1 MGHRQR
7 TGGSKLNLTGNIV
20 AQPDLTICDREPIHL
35 LGAIQSFGFL
45 LAVSADWLVSRAS
58 ENLADH
64 IGTPWSEALGEPL
77 DKLLS
82 EQAVHDIR
90 NRIAYL
96 QGEDPVERL
105 LRIRLKPDL
114 PEYDVAIHFS
124 HSMIIIEGEPSGRA
138 GHEDIGITVR
148 SMLMRQSQSGS
159 MENFRLG
166 AVRQIRAITGFDRVM
181 LYRFDHD
188 GAGEVVAE
196 SVVSRRESFLGLR
209 YPASDIPKQARALY
223 VRNVLRVIANIEDR
237 GSRIMPE
244 FDPNGQPIDL
254 SMSVLRSVSPVH
266 IEYLSNMGVQASLSI
281 SVVCEGRLWG
291 LIACHHYSP
300 LRPTLEQRTAAE
312 LFGRMFSMMLESRE
326 REETAAYE
334 QRARAITDRL
344 MAVVA
349 QNAELLHDPEWIGD
363 TVGGAIPHDGVGVY
377 VDGRVSLSG
386 LTPDEAQFR
395 SLVSHLSTGAASQI
409 VTTDCLSRLHPPA
422 AAYAERAAG
431 LIAIPISRPPR
442 DYVVLF
448 RTEKV
453 RAVRWAGDPQK
464 AMEEDA
470 HGVRLSPRKSFDAWR
485 QLVQGVSQHFNS
497 AEQRVA
503 EAVRTALLE
512 VVLLLAEG
520 REGDQMRA
528 HERQDLLIAE
538 LNHRVR
544 NVLSL
549 VRSLISRTRE
559 NALSHEEFAETLEGR
574 VQALARAHDQLTM
587 KRWGPAEIEP
597 LVRAEANAYL
607 GDNGE
612 RIRLSGPNVLLD
624 PVAFNTLALVL
635 HELIT
640 NCAKYGAL
648 SDSGH
653 VDLRWGLDIDGSL
666 LITWRETG
674 GPPVQAPSRK
684 GFGTT
689 IIERSIPYDLG
700 GRARSTYR
708 LSGLEAEFTIP
719 GRFVAQGV
727 GTVSGLRQA
736 EPVMPEIE
744 GGFPQ
749 TVLLVED
756 SMLIALD
763 IEEVL
768 KSLGVTRVVTA
779 STVRLACQAID
790 EGGILFAILDINLG
804 SDSSLSVAEKL
815 RELAIPFVFASG
827 YGEQA
832 RLTDEFANDEVISKP
847 YGRAEIIAAFN
858 KVRAVQGDAGPSAGK
873 PGIATGAS

>member
-1 MGHRQR
+1 MRPEI
-7 TGGSKLNLTGNIV
+7 SE
-20 AQPDLTICDREPIHL
+20 QPDLTICDREPIHL

-58 ENLADH
+58 ENLEQH
-64 IGTPWSEALGEPL
+64 IGLSWEAALGEPL
-77 DKLLS
+77 DKVLS
-82 EQAVHDIR
+82 EDAVHDIR

-96 QGEDPVERL
+96 QGEDSVERL
-105 LRIRLKPDL
+105 LRIRLRPDL

-124 HSMIIIEGEPSGRA
+124 QSMIIIEGEPSGPA

-148 SMLMRQSQSGS
+148 SMLMRQSQAGS
-159 MENFRLG
+159 MQNFRLN

-181 LYRFDHD
+181 LYRFDQD

-196 SVVSRRESFLGLR
+196 SVVSKRESFQGLR
-209 YPASDIPKQARALY
+209 YPATDIPRQARALY
-223 VRNVLRVIANIEDR
+223 VRNVLRVIADLDDP
-237 GSRIMPE
+237 GARIMPE
-244 FDPNGQPIDL
+244 RDLQGQPIDL
-254 SMSVLRSVSPVH
+254 SMSVLRSVSRVH
-266 IEYLSNMGVQASLSI
+266 IEYLSNMGVRASLSI

-300 LRPTLEQRTAAE
+300 LRPSLEQRTAAE

-326 REETAAYE
+326 REETAGYE
-334 QRARAITDRL
+334 QRSRAITDRL

-349 QNAELLHDPEWIGD
+349 QDAELLHNPEWLGETISA
-363 TVGGAIPHDGVGVY
+363 AIPNDGVGVY
-377 VDGRVSLSG
+377 LDGRMSLSG
-386 LTPDEAQFR
+386 MTPNEGEFR
-395 SLVSHLSTGAASQI
+395 TLVRDLGTGAASQI
-409 VTTDCLSRLHPPA
+409 VTTDCLSRLHPQA

-431 LIAIPISRPPR
+431 MLAIPISRSPR

-453 RAVRWAGDPQK
+453 RSVRWAGDPQK

-470 HGVRLSPRKSFDAWR
+470 HGVRLSPRKSFEAWR
-485 QLVQGVSQHFNS
+485 QLVQGVSEPFTA

-503 EAVRTALLE
+503 EAVRTSLLE

-520 REGDQMRA
+520 RQSDQARA

-549 VRSLISRTRE
+549 VRSLIARTRG
-559 NALSHEEFAETLEGR
+559 SSQTYEEFAETLEGR
-574 VQALARAHDQLTM
+574 VQSLARAHDQLTM
-587 KRWGPAEIEP
+587 QRWEPAEIEP
-597 LVRAEANAYL
+597 LVRAEASAYL
-607 GDNGE
+607 ADNGD
-612 RIRLSGPNVLLD
+612 RIRLSGPRVSLD
-624 PVAFNTLALVL
+624 PVAFNTFSLVL

-653 VDLRWGLDIDGSL
+653 VDLRWGVDVDGSL

-674 GPPVQAPSRK
+674 GPPVRAPERK

-700 GRARSTYR
+700 GRARAVYR
-708 LSGLEAEFTIP
+708 LTGFEAEFTIP
-719 GRFVAQGV
+719 ARFVTIGS
-727 GTVSGLRQA
+727 GMVSGAGSTDSSMVEQ
-736 EPVMPEIE
+736 PED
-744 GGFPQ
+744 FPH

-763 IEEVL
+763 VEDAL
-768 KSLGVTRVVTA
+768 KSLGATRVLTA
-779 STVRLACQAID
+779 STVRQARDAIAD
-790 EGGILFAILDINLG
+790 GGVDFAILDINLG
-804 SDSSLSVAEKL
+804 ADSSLTIAEQL
-815 RELAIPFVFASG
+815 QADGIPFVFASG

-832 RLTDEFANDEVISKP
+832 QLGENFAQHEVISKP
-847 YGRAEIIAAFN
+847 YGRTEIVAAIGRMRTN
-858 KVRAVQGDAGPSAGK
+858 G
-873 PGIATGAS
+873 

>member
-1 MGHRQR
+1 M
-7 TGGSKLNLTGNIV
+7 KPEIPD
-20 AQPDLTICDREPIHL
+20 QPDLTLCDREPIHL

-45 LAVSADWLVSRAS
+45 LAVSSDWLVGRAS
-58 ENLADH
+58 ENLIDH
-64 IGTPWSEALGEPL
+64 LGTSWDAAIGQPL
-77 DKLLS
+77 DKIVS
-82 EQAVHDIR
+82 EDAVHDIR

-96 QGEDPVERL
+96 QGEDSVERL
-105 LRIRLKPDL
+105 LRIQLRPGL

-124 HSMIIIEGEPSGRA
+124 HSMIIIEGEPSGPA

-148 SMLMRQSQSGS
+148 SMLMRQSQASS
-159 MENFRLG
+159 MQNFRLN

-181 LYRFDHD
+181 LYRFDQD

-196 SVVSRRESFLGLR
+196 SVVSKRESFLGLR
-209 YPASDIPKQARALY
+209 YPASDIPRQARALY
-223 VRNVLRVIANIEDR
+223 VRNVLRVIADLEDR

-244 FDPNGQPIDL
+244 RDIQGQPMDL

-266 IEYLSNMGVQASLSI
+266 IEYLSNMGVRASLSI

-291 LIACHHYSP
+291 LIACHNYSP

-326 REETAAYE
+326 REETAGYE
-334 QRARAITDRL
+334 QRSRTITDRL

-349 QNAELLHDPEWIGD
+349 QDADLLHDPEWLGETISA
-363 TVGGAIPHDGVGVY
+363 AIPNDGVGVY
-377 VDGRVSLSG
+377 VDGRSSLSG
-386 LTPDEAQFR
+386 MTPDETQFR
-395 SLVSHLSTGAASQI
+395 ALVRDLGTGAASQI
-409 VTTDCLSRLHPPA
+409 FTTDCLQRLHPAA

-431 LIAIPISRPPR
+431 MLAIPISRSPR

-448 RTEKV
+448 RAEKV
-453 RAVRWAGDPQK
+453 RSVRWAGDPQK

-470 HGVRLSPRKSFDAWR
+470 SGVRLSPRKSFEAWR
-485 QLVQGVSQHFNS
+485 QLVQGVSEPFTS

-503 EAVRTALLE
+503 EAVRTSLLE

-520 REGDQMRA
+520 REQDQARA

-549 VRSLISRTRE
+549 VRSLISKTRS
-559 NALSHEEFAETLEGR
+559 NTGSYEEFAETLEGR
-574 VQALARAHDQLTM
+574 VQSLARAHDQLTM
-587 KRWGPAEIEP
+587 RRWGPVEIEP
-597 LVRAEANAYL
+597 LVRAEASAYL

-612 RIRLSGPNVLLD
+612 RIRLSGPKVSLD
-624 PVAFNTLALVL
+624 PVAFNTVSLVL

-653 VDLRWGLDIDGSL
+653 VDLRWGVDIDGSL

-674 GPPVQAPSRK
+674 GPPVRPPERK

-700 GRARSTYR
+700 GRARSVYR
-708 LSGLEAEFTIP
+708 LTGFEAEFTIP
-719 GRFVAQGV
+719 ARFVTVGV
-727 GTVSGLRQA
+727 GMVSGSAHVEAPAA
-736 EPVMPEIE
+736 ERIDD
-744 GGFPQ
+744 FPR

-763 IEEVL
+763 VEDML
-768 KSLGVTRVVTA
+768 RSLGATRVITA
-779 STVRLACQAID
+779 ATVRQAREAILGD
-790 EGGILFAILDINLG
+790 EIGFAILDINLG
-804 SDSSLSVAEKL
+804 NDTSLSVAEQL
-815 RELAIPFVFASG
+815 QERGIPFAFASG

-832 RLTDEFANDEVISKP
+832 QLDGVFAGHEVISKP
-847 YGRAEIIAAFN
+847 YGRAEIADALR
-858 KVRAVQGDAGPSAGK
+858 KTRVDDGDPPST
-873 PGIATGAS
+873 TG

>member
-1 MGHRQR
+1 M
-7 TGGSKLNLTGNIV
+7 TEFV
-20 AQPDLTICDREPIHL
+20 DQPDLTACDREPIHL

-58 ENLADH
+58 ENLVDH
-64 IGTPWSEALGEPL
+64 IGVACDAALGQPL
-77 DKLLS
+77 DKVLS
-82 EQAVHDIR
+82 EDAVHDIR

-96 QGEDPVERL
+96 QGEDSVERL
-105 LRIRLKPDL
+105 LRVRLKPDL

-124 HSMIIIEGEPSGRA
+124 HSMIIIEGEPSGPA

-148 SMLMRQSQSGS
+148 SMLMRQSQATS
-159 MENFRLG
+159 MQNFRLN

-181 LYRFDHD
+181 LYRFDQD

-196 SVVSRRESFLGLR
+196 SVVSKRESFLGLR
-209 YPASDIPKQARALY
+209 YPATDIPKQARALY
-223 VRNVLRVIANIEDR
+223 VRNVLRLIADLDDP
-237 GSRIMPE
+237 GSPVLPE
-244 FDPNGQPIDL
+244 MDVNGQPLDL
-254 SMSVLRSVSPVH
+254 SMSVLRSVSRVH
-266 IEYLSNMGVQASLSI
+266 IEYLSNMGVRASLSI

-334 QRARAITDRL
+334 QRSRAITDRL

-349 QNAELLHDPEWIGD
+349 QDADLLHNPEWIGE
-363 TVGGAIPHDGVGVY
+363 TISAAVPNDGVGVY
-377 VDGRVSLSG
+377 LDGKVSLSG
-386 LTPDEAQFR
+386 MAPDEAQFR
-395 SLVSHLSTGAASQI
+395 ALVRDLSSGAASQI
-409 VTTDCLSRLHPPA
+409 VITDCIARIHAPA

-431 LIAIPISRPPR
+431 MLAVPISRKPR

-448 RTEKV
+448 RGEKI
-453 RAVRWAGDPQK
+453 RSVRWAGDPQK

-470 HGVRLSPRKSFDAWR
+470 NGVRLSPRKSFDAWR
-485 QLVQGVSQHFNS
+485 QLVQGVSEPFTS

-503 EAVRTALLE
+503 EAVRTSLLE
-512 VVLLLAEG
+512 VVLLLAES
-520 REGDQMRA
+520 RESDQARA

-549 VRSLISRTRE
+549 VRSLIARTRGS
-559 NALSHEEFAETLEGR
+559 AQSYEEFAQTLEGR
-574 VQALARAHDQLTM
+574 VQSLARAHDQLTV

-607 GDNGE
+607 GDNGD
-612 RIRLSGPNVLLD
+612 RIRLSGPKVALD
-624 PVAFNTLALVL
+624 PVAFNTVSLVL

-653 VDLRWGLDIDGSL
+653 VDLRWGVDVDGSL

-674 GPPVQAPSRK
+674 GPPVRAPERK

-700 GRARSTYR
+700 GRAHTSYR
-708 LSGLEAEFTIP
+708 LTGFEADFTIP
-719 GRFVAQGV
+719 ARFVTVGE
-727 GTVSGLRQA
+727 GTVSGSGDA
-736 EPVMPEIE
+736 E
-744 GGFPQ
+744 GGTASQVLEDFPRN
-749 TVLLVED
+749 VLLVED

-763 IEEVL
+763 VEDAL
-768 KSLGVTRVVTA
+768 KALGATRVVTA
-779 STVRLACQAID
+779 SSVRQARD
-790 EGGILFAILDINLG
+790 ALGEGPFDFAILDINLG
-804 SDSSLSVAEKL
+804 GDSSLSVAEDL
-815 RELAIPFVFASG
+815 RNRGVPFLFASG

-832 RLTDEFANDEVISKP
+832 QLSPEFQGQEVISKP
-847 YGRAEIIAAFN
+847 YGRSEIIEAMIRIRT
-858 KVRAVQGDAGPSAGK
+858 KG
-873 PGIATGAS
+873 

>member
-1 MGHRQR
+1 M
-7 TGGSKLNLTGNIV
+7 SDLTIQ
-20 AQPDLTICDREPIHL
+20 QPDLTVCDREPIHL

-45 LAVSADWLVSRAS
+45 IAVSADWQVSRAS
-58 ENLADH
+58 DNLAQHLGIDWQEA
-64 IGTPWSEALGEPL
+64 IGRPL
-77 DKLLS
+77 DRLVS
-82 EQAVHDIR
+82 QQAVHDIR

-96 QGEDPVERL
+96 QGEDSVERL
-105 LRIRLKPDL
+105 LRIRLQPDL

-124 HSMIIIEGEPSGRA
+124 QQMIIIEGEPSGPS

-148 SMLMRQSQSGS
+148 SMLMRQSQASS
-159 MENFRLG
+159 IQNFKLS

-181 LYRFDHD
+181 LYRFDQD

-196 SVVSRRESFLGLR
+196 SVKSQRESFMGLR
-209 YPASDIPKQARALY
+209 YPATDIPKQARALY
-223 VRNVLRVIANIEDR
+223 VRNVLRVIADLQDP

-244 FDPNGQPIDL
+244 RDLAGQPIDL

-266 IEYLSNMGVQASLSI
+266 IEYLSNMGVRASLSV

-300 LRPTLEQRTAAE
+300 HRPTLEQRTAAE

-334 QRARAITDRL
+334 QRSRAITDRL

-349 QNAELLHDPEWIGD
+349 QDADLLHDPEWVGETIGA
-363 TVGGAIPHDGVGVY
+363 AIPNDGVGVY
-377 VDGRVSLSG
+377 VDGRLALSG
-386 LTPDEAQFR
+386 MAPDETQFR
-395 SLVSHLSTGAASQI
+395 ALARELSRGAASQI

-431 LIAIPISRPPR
+431 MIAIPMSRSPR
-442 DYVVLF
+442 DYVILF
-448 RTEKV
+448 RSEKV
-453 RAVRWAGDPQK
+453 RSVRWAGDPEK
-464 AMEEDA
+464 AMEEDSQ
-470 HGVRLSPRKSFDAWR
+470 GVRLSPRKSFEAWR
-485 QLVQGVSQHFNS
+485 ELVQGVSEPFTS

-503 EAVRTALLE
+503 EAVRTSLLE

-520 REGDQMRA
+520 RRNDQARA

-549 VRSLISRTRE
+549 VRSLISRTRGS
-559 NALSHEEFAETLEGR
+559 ALTYEEFAETLEGR
-574 VQALARAHDQLTM
+574 VQALARAHDQLTV
-587 KRWGPAEIEP
+587 KRWGAAEIEP
-597 LVRAEANAYL
+597 LVRAEASAYL
-607 GDNGE
+607 VDNSD
-612 RIRLSGPNVLLD
+612 RIRLSGPKVSLE
-624 PVAFNTLALVL
+624 PTAFNTLSLVL

-653 VDLRWGLDIDGSL
+653 VDLRWGVDVDGSL

-674 GPPVQAPSRK
+674 GPPVRAPLRK

-700 GRARSTYR
+700 GRARASYK
-708 LSGLEAEFTIP
+708 LGGFEAEFSIP
-719 GRFVAQGV
+719 AKFVTVGV
-727 GTVSGLRQA
+727 GTVA
-736 EPVMPEIE
+736 D
-744 GGFPQ
+744 GGHADVAATEVQGDFPAV
-749 TVLLVED
+749 VLLVED

-763 IEEVL
+763 VEEVL
-768 KSLGVTRVVTA
+768 AALGAQRVITA
-779 STVRLACQAID
+779 ASVRQAREAIAL
-790 EGGILFAILDINLG
+790 GGIDFAILDINLG
-804 SDSSLSVAEKL
+804 AESSLTIAEDLK
-815 RELAIPFVFASG
+815 AMNTPFVFASG

-832 RLTDEFANDEVISKP
+832 QLTGDLANYHVISKP
-847 YGRAEIIAAFN
+847 YGRSEIVDAVN
-858 KVRAVQGDAGPSAGK
+858 RVRARA
-873 PGIATGAS
+873 

>member
-1 MGHRQR
+1 M
-7 TGGSKLNLTGNIV
+7 TDSIIE
-20 AQPDLTICDREPIHL
+20 QPDLTVCDREPIHL

-45 LAVSADWLVSRAS
+45 IAVSSDWQVNRAS
-58 ENLADH
+58 ENLAEH
-64 IGTPWSEALGEPL
+64 LGVDWADAVGQPF
-77 DKLLS
+77 DRVVS

-90 NRIAYL
+90 NRLAYL
-96 QGEDPVERL
+96 QGEDSVERL

-114 PEYDVAIHFS
+114 AEYDVAIHFS
-124 HSMIIIEGEPSGRA
+124 HGVIIIEGEPSGTV

-148 SMLMRQSQSGS
+148 SMLMRQSQAAS
-159 MENFRLG
+159 MQNFQLS

-209 YPASDIPKQARALY
+209 YPATDIPKQARALY
-223 VRNVLRVIANIEDR
+223 IRNMLRVIADLQDP
-237 GSRIMPE
+237 GSRILPE
-244 FDPNGQPIDL
+244 RDLFGQPIDL

-266 IEYLSNMGVQASLSI
+266 IEYLSNMGVRASLSI

-326 REETAAYE
+326 REESAAYE
-334 QRARAITDRL
+334 QRSRAIADRL

-349 QNAELLHDPEWIGD
+349 QDADLLHDPQWLGETIGA
-363 TVGGAIPHDGVGVY
+363 AIPNDGVGVY
-377 VDGRVSLSG
+377 LDGRLALSG
-386 LTPDEAQFR
+386 MAPDDAQFR
-395 SLVSHLSTGAASQI
+395 ALARDLSRGAASQI
-409 VTTDCLSRLHPPA
+409 VTTDCLSRMHPPA

-431 LIAIPISRPPR
+431 MIAIPMSRSPR
-442 DYVVLF
+442 DYVILF
-448 RTEKV
+448 RSEKV
-453 RAVRWAGDPQK
+453 RAVRWAGDPDK
-464 AMEEDA
+464 AVDEDA
-470 HGVRLSPRKSFDAWR
+470 NGVRLSPRKSFEAWR
-485 QLVQGVSQHFNS
+485 ELVQGVSEPFTS

-503 EAVRTALLE
+503 EAVRTSLLE

-520 REGDQMRA
+520 RESDRARA

-549 VRSLISRTRE
+549 VRSLISRTRG
-559 NALSHEEFAETLEGR
+559 NTLTHEQFAETLEGR
-574 VQALARAHDQLTM
+574 VQALARAHDQLTL
-587 KRWGPAEIEP
+587 KRWGAAEIEP
-597 LVRAEANAYL
+597 LVRAEASAYL
-607 GDNGE
+607 AENGD
-612 RIRLSGPNVLLD
+612 RIRLSGPNVSLE
-624 PVAFNTLALVL
+624 PTAFNTLSLVL

-653 VDLRWGLDIDGSL
+653 VDLRWGVDIDGAL

-674 GPPVQAPSRK
+674 GPPVRAPSRK

-700 GRARSTYR
+700 GRARVSYK
-708 LSGLEAEFTIP
+708 LSGFEAEFSIP
-719 GRFVAQGV
+719 AKFITMGIGVVAGDGKAV
-727 GTVSGLRQA
+727 PASGAVQ
-736 EPVMPEIE
+736 
-744 GGFPQ
+744 GGFPAK
-749 TVLLVED
+749 VLLVED

-763 IEEVL
+763 VEEAL
-768 KSLGVTRVVTA
+768 TSLGAARVITA
-779 STVRLACQAID
+779 SSVRQAREAIAV
-790 EGGILFAILDINLG
+790 GGIDFAILDINLG
-804 SDSSLSVAEKL
+804 IESSLEIGEDLKAMGV
-815 RELAIPFVFASG
+815 PFVFASG

-832 RLTDEFANDEVISKP
+832 QLSGELADCHVISKP
-847 YGRAEIIAAFN
+847 YGGAEIIDALN
-858 KVRAVQGDAGPSAGK
+858 RVRAAG
-873 PGIATGAS
+873 

>member
-1 MGHRQR
+1 MTRS
-7 TGGSKLNLTGNIV
+7 TV
-20 AQPDLTICDREPIHL
+20 DQPDLTICDREPIHL

-45 LAVSADWLVSRAS
+45 IAVSSDWQVSRVSENIAEHLGTAWDDAIGQPLERLVSQ
-58 ENLADH
+58 
-64 IGTPWSEALGEPL
+64 
-77 DKLLS
+77 
-82 EQAVHDIR
+82 QAVHDIR

-96 QGEDPVERL
+96 QGEDSVERL
-105 LRIRLKPDL
+105 LRIQLQPDL

-124 HSMIIIEGEPSGRA
+124 QSMIIIEGEPSGPV

-148 SMLMRQSQSGS
+148 SMLMRQSQTSS
-159 MENFRLG
+159 MQNFRLS

-181 LYRFDHD
+181 LYRFDQD

-196 SVVSRRESFLGLR
+196 SVVSKRESFLGLR
-209 YPASDIPKQARALY
+209 YPATDIPRQARALY
-223 VRNVLRVIANIEDR
+223 VRNVLRVIADLQDP
-237 GSRIMPE
+237 GSRILPE
-244 FDPNGQPIDL
+244 RDLSGQPIDL

-266 IEYLSNMGVQASLSI
+266 IEYLSNMGVCASLSI

-334 QRARAITDRL
+334 QRSRAITDRL

-349 QNAELLHDPEWIGD
+349 QDADLLHNPEWIGE
-363 TVGGAIPHDGVGVY
+363 TIGAAIPNDGVGVY
-377 VDGRVSLSG
+377 LDGRISLSG
-386 LTPDEAQFR
+386 MTPDETQFQA
-395 SLVSHLSTGAASQI
+395 LVRDLSRGAASQI
-409 VTTDCLSRLHPPA
+409 VTTDCLARLHPPA
-422 AAYAERAAG
+422 AACSERAAG
-431 LIAIPISRPPR
+431 MIAIPISRSPR
-442 DYVVLF
+442 DYVILF
-448 RTEKV
+448 RAEKV
-453 RAVRWAGDPQK
+453 RSVRWAGDPEK

-470 HGVRLSPRKSFDAWR
+470 HGVRLSPRKSFEAWR
-485 QLVQGVSQHFNS
+485 QLVQGVSESFTS

-503 EAVRTALLE
+503 EAVRTSLLE

-520 REGDQMRA
+520 RESDQARA

-549 VRSLISRTRE
+549 VRSLISRTRGS
-559 NALSHEEFAETLEGR
+559 AQSHEEFTETLEGR
-574 VQALARAHDQLTM
+574 VQALARAHDQLTT

-607 GDNGE
+607 AEGGE
-612 RIRLSGPNVLLD
+612 RVRLSGPNVLLD
-624 PVAFNTLALVL
+624 PTAFNTLSLVL

-653 VDLRWGLDIDGSL
+653 VDLRWGVDIDGSL

-674 GPPVQAPSRK
+674 GPPVRAPSRK

-700 GRARSTYR
+700 GRARLSYK

-719 GRFVAQGV
+719 ARFVTVGAGV
-727 GTVSGLRQA
+727 VAGPGEAAGPRV
-736 EPVMPEIE
+736 EIAGE
-744 GGFPQ
+744 VPAV
-749 TVLLVED
+749 VLLVED

-763 IEEVL
+763 VEEAL
-768 KSLGVTRVVTA
+768 KALGAERVITA
-779 STVRLACQAID
+779 SSVRHAREAVAA
-790 EGGILFAILDINLG
+790 GGIDFAILDINLG
-804 SDSSLSVAEKL
+804 TESSLTIAE
-815 RELAIPFVFASG
+815 ELKALGIPFVFASG

-832 RLTDEFANDEVISKP
+832 QLGGDLAAHEVISKP
-847 YGRAEIIAAFN
+847 YGRAEIVEAFN
-858 KVRAVQGDAGPSAGK
+858 RA
-873 PGIATGAS
+873 GAKR

>member
-1 MGHRQR
+1 MSDFT
-7 TGGSKLNLTGNIV
+7 TG
-20 AQPDLTICDREPIHL
+20 QPDLTVCDREPIHL

-45 LAVSADWLVSRAS
+45 IAVSSDWQVSRAS
-58 ENLADH
+58 ENLAEH
-64 IGTPWSEALGEPL
+64 IGTDWVDAIGRPFEGLV
-77 DKLLS
+77 S

-96 QGEDPVERL
+96 QGEDSVERL

-124 HSMIIIEGEPSGRA
+124 QKMIVIEGEPSGPA

-148 SMLMRQSQSGS
+148 SMLMRQSQASS
-159 MENFRLG
+159 MQNFRLS

-181 LYRFDHD
+181 LYRFDQD

-209 YPASDIPKQARALY
+209 YPATDIPKQARALY
-223 VRNVLRVIANIEDR
+223 VRNVLRVIADLQDR
-237 GSRIMPE
+237 GSRILPE
-244 FDPNGQPIDL
+244 RDLAGQPIDL

-266 IEYLSNMGVQASLSI
+266 IEYLSNMGVRASLSI

-291 LIACHHYSP
+291 MIACHHYSP
-300 LRPTLEQRTAAE
+300 HRPTLEQRTAAE

-334 QRARAITDRL
+334 QRSRAITDRL

-349 QNAELLHDPEWIGD
+349 QDADLLHNPEWVGETIGA
-363 TVGGAIPHDGVGVY
+363 AIPNDGVGVY
-377 VDGRVSLSG
+377 LDGRLALSG
-386 LTPDEAQFR
+386 MAPNEAQFTALAR
-395 SLVSHLSTGAASQI
+395 DLSRGAASQI

-422 AAYAERAAG
+422 MAYAERAAG
-431 LIAIPISRPPR
+431 MIAIPMSRSPR
-442 DYVVLF
+442 DYVILF
-448 RTEKV
+448 RSEKV
-453 RAVRWAGDPQK
+453 RSVRWAGDPEK
-464 AMEEDA
+464 AMEEDS
-470 HGVRLSPRKSFDAWR
+470 HGVRLSPRKSFEAWR
-485 QLVQGVSQHFNS
+485 QLVQGVSEPFTS

-503 EAVRTALLE
+503 EAVRTSLLE

-520 REGDQMRA
+520 RESDQARA

-549 VRSLISRTRE
+549 VRSLITRTRGA
-559 NALSHEEFAETLEGR
+559 ALTHEAFAETLEGR

-597 LVRAEANAYL
+597 LVRAEARAYL
-607 GDNGE
+607 ADSGD
-612 RIRLSGPNVLLD
+612 RIRLSGPNVSLE
-624 PVAFNTLALVL
+624 PAAFNTLSLVL

-653 VDLRWGLDIDGSL
+653 VDLRWGIDVDGSL

-674 GPPVQAPSRK
+674 GPPVRAPSRK

-700 GRARSTYR
+700 GRARASYK
-708 LSGLEAEFTIP
+708 LGGFEAEFTIP
-719 GRFVAQGV
+719 ARFITAGV
-727 GTVSGLRQA
+727 GIVAGSGSSSA
-736 EPVMPEIE
+736 ATGEVK
-744 GGFPQ
+744 GGFPA
-749 TVLLVED
+749 TILLVED

-763 IEEVL
+763 IEEAL
-768 KSLGVTRVVTA
+768 TALGAQKVITA
-779 STVRLACQAID
+779 SSVRQAREAISTEEID
-790 EGGILFAILDINLG
+790 FAILDINLG
-804 SDSSLSVAEKL
+804 TESSLEIAEDL
-815 RELAIPFVFASG
+815 TALDVPFVFASG

-832 RLTDEFANDEVISKP
+832 QLTGKLAGHDVISKP
-847 YGRAEIIAAFN
+847 YGGAEIIDAIN
-858 KVRAVQGDAGPSAGK
+858 RLRA
-873 PGIATGAS
+873 TT

>member
-1 MGHRQR
+1 LSDFT
-7 TGGSKLNLTGNIV
+7 TG
-20 AQPDLTICDREPIHL
+20 QPDLTVCDREPIHL

-45 LAVSADWLVSRAS
+45 IAVSSDWQVSRAS
-58 ENLADH
+58 ENLAEHLGTEWVDA
-64 IGTPWSEALGEPL
+64 IGRPFEGLV
-77 DKLLS
+77 S

-96 QGEDPVERL
+96 QGEDSVERL

-124 HSMIIIEGEPSGRA
+124 QKMIVIEGEPSGPA

-148 SMLMRQSQSGS
+148 SMLMRQSQASS
-159 MENFRLG
+159 MQNFRLS

-181 LYRFDHD
+181 LYRFDQD

-209 YPASDIPKQARALY
+209 YPATDIPKQARALY
-223 VRNVLRVIANIEDR
+223 VRNVLRVIADLQDR
-237 GSRIMPE
+237 GSRILPE
-244 FDPNGQPIDL
+244 RDLAGQPIDL

-266 IEYLSNMGVQASLSI
+266 IEYLSNMGVRASLSI

-291 LIACHHYSP
+291 MIACHHYSP
-300 LRPTLEQRTAAE
+300 HRPTLEQRTAAE

-334 QRARAITDRL
+334 QRSRAITDRL

-349 QNAELLHDPEWIGD
+349 QDADLLHNPEWVGETIGA
-363 TVGGAIPHDGVGVY
+363 AIPNDGVGVY
-377 VDGRVSLSG
+377 LDGRLALSG
-386 LTPDEAQFR
+386 MAPNEAQFTALAR
-395 SLVSHLSTGAASQI
+395 DLSRGAASQI

-422 AAYAERAAG
+422 MAYAERAAG
-431 LIAIPISRPPR
+431 MIAIPMSRSPR
-442 DYVVLF
+442 DYVILF
-448 RTEKV
+448 RSEKV
-453 RAVRWAGDPQK
+453 RSVRWAGDPEK
-464 AMEEDA
+464 AMEEDS
-470 HGVRLSPRKSFDAWR
+470 HGVRLSPRKSFEAWR
-485 QLVQGVSQHFNS
+485 QLVQGVSEPFTA

-503 EAVRTALLE
+503 EAVRTSLLE

-520 REGDQMRA
+520 RESDQARA

-549 VRSLISRTRE
+549 VRSLISRTRGA
-559 NALSHEEFAETLEGR
+559 ALTHEAFAETLEGR

-597 LVRAEANAYL
+597 LVRAEVSAYL
-607 GDNGE
+607 ADSGD
-612 RIRLSGPNVLLD
+612 RIRVSGPNVSLE
-624 PVAFNTLALVL
+624 PAAFNTLSLVL

-648 SDSGH
+648 SDSGY
-653 VDLRWGLDIDGSL
+653 VDLRWGIDVDGSL

-674 GPPVQAPSRK
+674 GPPVRAPSRK

-700 GRARSTYR
+700 GRARASYK
-708 LSGLEAEFTIP
+708 LGGLEAEFTIP
-719 GRFVAQGV
+719 ARFVTAGI
-727 GTVSGLRQA
+727 GTVAGSGSSRATAGEVQ
-736 EPVMPEIE
+736 
-744 GGFPQ
+744 GGFPA
-749 TVLLVED
+749 TILLVED

-763 IEEVL
+763 IEEAL
-768 KSLGVTRVVTA
+768 TALGAQKVITA
-779 STVRLACQAID
+779 SSVRQAREAISTEAID
-790 EGGILFAILDINLG
+790 FAILDINLG
-804 SDSSLSVAEKL
+804 TESSLEIAEDL
-815 RELAIPFVFASG
+815 TALNVPFVFASG

-832 RLTDEFANDEVISKP
+832 QLTGKLAGHDVISKP
-847 YGRAEIIAAFN
+847 YGGAEIIDAINRLRAA
-858 KVRAVQGDAGPSAGK
+858 
-873 PGIATGAS
+873 I

>member
-1 MGHRQR
+1 M
-7 TGGSKLNLTGNIV
+7 SELTTD
-20 AQPDLTICDREPIHL
+20 QPDLTICDREPIHL

-45 LAVSADWLVSRAS
+45 IAVSSDWLVSRVS
-58 ENLADH
+58 ENIADH
-64 IGTPWSEALGEPL
+64 LGTDWGDAIGQPFERLVSQ
-77 DKLLS
+77 
-82 EQAVHDIR
+82 QAVHDIR

-96 QGEDPVERL
+96 QGEDSVERL
-105 LRIRLKPDL
+105 LRIQLKPDL

-124 HSMIIIEGEPSGRA
+124 QGMIIIEGEPSGPA

-148 SMLMRQSQSGS
+148 SMLMRQSQASS
-159 MENFRLG
+159 IQNFRLN

-181 LYRFDHD
+181 LYRFDND

-196 SVVSRRESFLGLR
+196 SVVSKRESFLGLR
-209 YPASDIPKQARALY
+209 YPATDIPKQARALY
-223 VRNVLRVIANIEDR
+223 VRNVLRVIADLQDP
-237 GSRIMPE
+237 GSRILPE
-244 FDPNGQPIDL
+244 RDLNGQPIDL

-266 IEYLSNMGVQASLSI
+266 IEYLSNMGVRASLSI

-334 QRARAITDRL
+334 QRSRAITDRL

-349 QNAELLHDPEWIGD
+349 QDAELLHNPEWIGE
-363 TVGGAIPHDGVGVY
+363 TIGAAIPNDGVGVY
-377 VDGRVSLSG
+377 LDGRISLSG
-386 LTPDEAQFR
+386 LAPDEAQFR
-395 SLVSHLSTGAASQI
+395 ALVRDLSRGAASQI
-409 VTTDCLSRLHPPA
+409 VTTDCIARIHPPA
-422 AAYAERAAG
+422 DAYSERAAG
-431 LIAIPISRPPR
+431 MIAIPISRSPR
-442 DYVVLF
+442 DYVILF
-448 RTEKV
+448 RSEKV
-453 RAVRWAGDPQK
+453 RSVRWAGDPEK
-464 AMEEDA
+464 AMDEDA
-470 HGVRLSPRKSFDAWR
+470 HGVRLSPRKSFEAWR
-485 QLVQGVSQHFNS
+485 QLVQGVSEPFTS

-503 EAVRTALLE
+503 EAVRTSLLE

-520 REGDQMRA
+520 RESDQARA

-549 VRSLISRTRE
+549 VRSLISRTRGS
-559 NALSHEEFAETLEGR
+559 AQSHEEFTETLEGR
-574 VQALARAHDQLTM
+574 VQALARAHDQLTT

-607 GDNGE
+607 AESGE
-612 RIRLSGPNVLLD
+612 RVRLSGPNVSLD
-624 PVAFNTLALVL
+624 PTAFNTLSLVL

-653 VDLRWGLDIDGSL
+653 VDLRWGVDVDGSL
-666 LITWRETG
+666 LFTWRETG
-674 GPPVQAPSRK
+674 GPPVRAPSRK

-700 GRARSTYR
+700 GRARLSYK

-719 GRFVAQGV
+719 SKFVTVGV
-727 GTVSGLRQA
+727 GVVVGTGGATGPR
-736 EPVMPEIE
+736 IE
-744 GGFPQ
+744 LQDRVPG

-763 IEEVL
+763 VEEAL
-768 KSLGVTRVVTA
+768 KALGTGRVITA
-779 STVRLACQAID
+779 SSVRQAREAIAT
-790 EGGILFAILDINLG
+790 GGIDFAILDINLG
-804 SDSSLSVAEKL
+804 TESSLTIAE
-815 RELAIPFVFASG
+815 ELKSLDVPFVFASG

-832 RLTDEFANDEVISKP
+832 QLSGDLAAHEVIAKP
-847 YGRAEIIAAFN
+847 YGRTEIVEALN
-858 KVRAVQGDAGPSAGK
+858 RL
-873 PGIATGAS
+873 GAKR

>member
-1 MGHRQR
+1 M
-7 TGGSKLNLTGNIV
+7 ND
-20 AQPDLTICDREPIHL
+20 QPDLTVCDREPIHL
-35 LGAIQSFGFL
+35 LGAIQNFGFL
-45 LAVSADWLVSRAS
+45 LAVSSDWQVSRAS
-58 ENLADH
+58 ENLVDH
-64 IGTPWSEALGEPL
+64 LGTAWSDAIGMPL
-77 DKLLS
+77 DKVVS

-96 QGEDPVERL
+96 QGEDSVERL

-124 HSMIIIEGEPSGRA
+124 QSMIIIEGEPSGPA

-148 SMLMRQSQSGS
+148 SMLMRQSQASS
-159 MENFRLG
+159 MQNFQLN

-181 LYRFDHD
+181 LYRFDQD

-196 SVVSRRESFLGLR
+196 SVVSKRESFLGLR
-209 YPASDIPKQARALY
+209 YPSTDIPKQARALY
-223 VRNVLRVIANIEDR
+223 VRNVLRVIADLQDE
-237 GSRIMPE
+237 GSPVLPQR
-244 FDPNGQPIDL
+244 DLQGQPIDL

-266 IEYLSNMGVQASLSI
+266 IEYLSNMGVRASLSI
-281 SVVCEGRLWG
+281 SVICEGRLWG
-291 LIACHHYSP
+291 LIACHHYGP

-326 REETAAYE
+326 REESAAYE
-334 QRARAITDRL
+334 QRSRAITDRL

-349 QNAELLHDPEWIGD
+349 QDADLLHNPEWIGD
-363 TVGGAIPHDGVGVY
+363 TIGAAIPNDGVGVY
-377 VDGRVSLSG
+377 LDGKVSLSG
-386 LTPDEAQFR
+386 MAPDETQFR
-395 SLVSHLSTGAASQI
+395 ALVRDLSRGAASQI
-409 VTTDCLSRLHPPA
+409 VTTDNLSRLHPPA
-422 AAYAERAAG
+422 AAYGERAAG
-431 LIAIPISRPPR
+431 LIAIPISRSPR

-448 RTEKV
+448 RAEKV

-464 AMEEDA
+464 SMEEDA
-470 HGVRLSPRKSFDAWR
+470 NGVRLSPRKSFEQWR
-485 QLVQGVSQHFNS
+485 QLVQGVSEPFTS
-497 AEQRVA
+497 AQQRVA
-503 EAVRTALLE
+503 EAVRTSLLE
-512 VVLLLAEG
+512 VVLLLSEG
-520 REGDQMRA
+520 RQSDQVRA

-549 VRSLISRTRE
+549 VRSLISRTRGH
-559 NALSHEEFAETLEGR
+559 ALTHEEFAETLEGR

-587 KRWGPAEIEP
+587 KRWAATEIEP

-612 RIRLSGPNVLLD
+612 RIRLSGPNVSLE
-624 PVAFNTLALVL
+624 PVAFNTLSLVL

-653 VDLRWGLDIDGSL
+653 VDLRWGVDVDGSL

-674 GPPVQAPSRK
+674 GPPVQAPTRK

-700 GRARSTYR
+700 GRARSAYR
-708 LSGLEAEFTIP
+708 LTGFEAEFTIP
-719 GRFVAQGV
+719 AKFVTVGLGVVAGGAQP
-727 GTVSGLRQA
+727 A
-736 EPVMPEIE
+736 EPSVPATLDD
-744 GGFPQ
+744 FPS

-763 IEEVL
+763 IEEAL
-768 KSLGVTRVVTA
+768 KSLGARKVITA
-779 STVRLACQAID
+779 SSVRQARDALA
-790 EGGILFAILDINLG
+790 EGGIDFAILDINLG
-804 SDSSLSVAEKL
+804 SESSLTIAEEL
-815 RELAIPFVFASG
+815 RDGGIPFLFASG

-832 RLTDEFANDEVISKP
+832 QLSADFAGHEVISKP
-847 YGRAEIIAAFN
+847 YGRGEIAEAFRRM
-858 KVRAVQGDAGPSAGK
+858 RAKG
-873 PGIATGAS
+873 

>member
-1 MGHRQR
+1 M
-7 TGGSKLNLTGNIV
+7 
-20 AQPDLTICDREPIHL
+20 CDREPIHL

-45 LAVSADWLVSRAS
+45 IAVSPDWLVSRAS
-58 ENLADH
+58 ENLVDH
-64 IGTPWSEALGEPL
+64 VGIGWEDALGQPL
-77 DKLLS
+77 EKLLS
-82 EQAVHDIR
+82 EDAVHDIR

-96 QGEDPVERL
+96 QGEDSVERL

-114 PEYDVAIHFS
+114 PDYDVAIHFS
-124 HSMIIIEGEPSGRA
+124 GTTIIIEGEPSGPA

-148 SMLMRQSQSGS
+148 SMLMRQSQAVSIQS
-159 MENFRLG
+159 FQLS

-181 LYRFDHD
+181 LYRFDQD

-196 SVVSRRESFLGLR
+196 SVVSKRESFLGLR
-209 YPASDIPKQARALY
+209 YPATDIPKQARALY
-223 VRNVLRVIANIEDR
+223 LRNVLRVIADLEDR
-237 GSRIMPE
+237 GARIMPE
-244 FDPNGQPIDL
+244 RDLARQPIDL

-266 IEYLSNMGVQASLSI
+266 IEYLSNMGVRASLSI

-291 LIACHHYSP
+291 LIACHHYGP

-334 QRARAITDRL
+334 QRSRAITDRL

-349 QNAELLHDPEWIGD
+349 QDADLLHNPDWIGE
-363 TVGGAIPHDGVGVY
+363 TIGAAIPNDGVGVY
-377 VDGRVSLSG
+377 LDGRVSLSG
-386 LTPDEAQFR
+386 MAPDETQFR
-395 SLVSHLSTGAASQI
+395 ALVRHLSTGAASQI
-409 VTTDCLSRLHPPA
+409 VITDCLQRLHPPA
-422 AAYAERAAG
+422 VAYAERAAG
-431 LIAIPISRPPR
+431 MIAIPISRSPR
-442 DYVVLF
+442 DYVILF

-453 RAVRWAGDPQK
+453 RSVRWAGDPQK

-470 HGVRLSPRKSFDAWR
+470 NGVRLSPRKSFEAWR
-485 QLVQGVSQHFNS
+485 QLVQGVSEAFS
-497 AEQRVA
+497 PAERRVA
-503 EAVRTALLE
+503 EAVRTSLLE

-520 REGDQMRA
+520 READQAKA

-549 VRSLISRTRE
+549 VRSLITRTRG
-559 NALSHEEFAETLEGR
+559 NALTHEEFAETLEGR
-574 VQALARAHDQLTM
+574 VQALARAHDQLTTQ
-587 KRWGPAEIEP
+587 RWGPAEIES

-607 GDNGE
+607 GDNGD

-653 VDLRWGLDIDGSL
+653 VELRWGIDVSGLL
-666 LITWRETG
+666 LIAWREVG
-674 GPPVQAPSRK
+674 GPPVREPSRK

-700 GRARSTYR
+700 GKARSIYK
-708 LSGLEAEFTIP
+708 LAGFEAEFTIP
-719 GRFVAQGV
+719 AKYVVRGEGM
-727 GTVSGLRQA
+727 VSGPGDAPTPSLAAPSTAQ
-736 EPVMPEIE
+736 
-744 GGFPQ
+744 FPA

-763 IEEVL
+763 IEDAL
-768 KSLGVTRVVTA
+768 KALGARRVITA
-779 STVRLACQAID
+779 ASVRHARDAIATGQVD
-790 EGGILFAILDINLG
+790 FAILDINLG
-804 SDSSLSVAEKL
+804 SDSSLSIAEQL
-815 RELAIPFVFASG
+815 RGLDIPFVFASG

-832 RLTDEFANDEVISKP
+832 QLTPDFAGEEVISKP
-847 YGRAEIIAAFN
+847 YGQAEIAEALE
-858 KVRAVQGDAGPSAGK
+858 RRMTRSR
-873 PGIATGAS
+873 

>member
-1 MGHRQR
+1 M
-7 TGGSKLNLTGNIV
+7 NELTTD
-20 AQPDLTICDREPIHL
+20 QPDLTICDREPIHL
-35 LGAIQSFGFL
+35 LGAVQSFGFL
-45 LAVSADWLVSRAS
+45 IAVSSDWLVSRVS
-58 ENLADH
+58 ENIADH
-64 IGTPWSEALGEPL
+64 LGTAWDDAIGQPFERLVSQ
-77 DKLLS
+77 
-82 EQAVHDIR
+82 QAVHDIR

-96 QGEDPVERL
+96 QGEDSVERL
-105 LRIRLKPDL
+105 LRIQLKPDL

-124 HSMIIIEGEPSGRA
+124 QSMIIIEGEPSGPA

-148 SMLMRQSQSGS
+148 SMLMRQSQASS
-159 MENFRLG
+159 IQNFRLN

-181 LYRFDHD
+181 LYRFDND

-196 SVVSRRESFLGLR
+196 SVVSKRESFLGLR
-209 YPASDIPKQARALY
+209 YPATDIPKQARALY
-223 VRNVLRVIANIEDR
+223 VRNVLRVIADLQDP
-237 GSRIMPE
+237 GSRILPE
-244 FDPNGQPIDL
+244 RDLNGQPIDL

-266 IEYLSNMGVQASLSI
+266 IEYLSNMGVRASLSI

-334 QRARAITDRL
+334 QRSRAITDRL

-349 QNAELLHDPEWIGD
+349 QDADLLHNPEWIGE
-363 TVGGAIPHDGVGVY
+363 TIGAAIPNDGVGVY
-377 VDGRVSLSG
+377 LDGRISLSG
-386 LTPDEAQFR
+386 MAPDEAQFR
-395 SLVSHLSTGAASQI
+395 ALVRDLSRGAASQI
-409 VTTDCLSRLHPPA
+409 VITDCIARIHPPA
-422 AAYAERAAG
+422 SAYSERSAG
-431 LIAIPISRPPR
+431 MIAIPISRSPR
-442 DYVVLF
+442 DYVILF
-448 RTEKV
+448 RSEKV
-453 RAVRWAGDPQK
+453 HSVRWAGDPQK

-470 HGVRLSPRKSFDAWR
+470 HGVRLSPRKSFEAWR
-485 QLVQGVSQHFNS
+485 QLVQGVSEPFTS

-503 EAVRTALLE
+503 EAVRTSLLE

-520 REGDQMRA
+520 RESDQARA

-549 VRSLISRTRE
+549 VRSLISRTR
-559 NALSHEEFAETLEGR
+559 ASTQSHEEFTETLEGR
-574 VQALARAHDQLTM
+574 VQALARAHDQLTT

-607 GDNGE
+607 AEGGE
-612 RIRLSGPNVLLD
+612 RVRLSGPNVSLD
-624 PVAFNTLALVL
+624 PTAFNTLSLVL

-653 VDLRWGLDIDGSL
+653 VDLRWGVDVDGSL

-674 GPPVQAPSRK
+674 GPPVRAPSRK

-689 IIERSIPYDLG
+689 IIERSVPYDLG
-700 GRARSTYR
+700 GRARLSYK

-719 GRFVAQGV
+719 AKFVTVGV
-727 GTVSGLRQA
+727 GVVAGTGGAAGPR
-736 EPVMPEIE
+736 IE
-744 GGFPQ
+744 LDGKVPA

-763 IEEVL
+763 VEEAL
-768 KSLGVTRVVTA
+768 KALGTRRVITA
-779 STVRLACQAID
+779 SSVRQAREAIATSEID
-790 EGGILFAILDINLG
+790 FAILDINLG
-804 SDSSLSVAEKL
+804 TESSLTIAEEL
-815 RELAIPFVFASG
+815 RALDVPFVFASG

-832 RLTDEFANDEVISKP
+832 QLSGDLAAHGVISKP
-847 YGRAEIIAAFN
+847 YGRTEIVEALNRI
-858 KVRAVQGDAGPSAGK
+858 
-873 PGIATGAS
+873 GAKR

>member
-1 MGHRQR
+1 M
-7 TGGSKLNLTGNIV
+7 TTLSSD
-20 AQPDLTICDREPIHL
+20 QPDLTICDREPIHL

-45 LAVSADWLVSRAS
+45 LAVSTDWLVGRAS

-64 IGTPWSEALGEPL
+64 IGVAWDAALGQPL
-77 DKLLS
+77 DKVLS
-82 EQAVHDIR
+82 EDAVHDIR
-90 NRIAYL
+90 NRLAYL
-96 QGEDPVERL
+96 QGEDSVERL

-124 HSMIIIEGEPSGRA
+124 RSTIVIEGEPSGPV

-148 SMLMRQSQSGS
+148 SMLMRQSQAGS
-159 MENFRLG
+159 MQTFQLN

-181 LYRFDHD
+181 LYRFDQD
-188 GAGEVVAE
+188 GAGQVVAE
-196 SVVSRRESFLGLR
+196 SVVSKRESFLGLR
-209 YPASDIPKQARALY
+209 YPSTDIPRQARALY
-223 VRNVLRVIANIEDR
+223 LRNVLRVIADLQDP
-237 GSRIMPE
+237 GARILPE
-244 FDPNGQPIDL
+244 RDPHGQPIDL

-266 IEYLSNMGVQASLSI
+266 IEYLSNMGVCASLSI

-291 LIACHHYSP
+291 LVACHHYSP
-300 LRPTLEQRTAAE
+300 LRPSLEQRTAAE

-334 QRARAITDRL
+334 QRSRAITDRL

-349 QNAELLHDPEWIGD
+349 QDGELLHNPEWIGE
-363 TVGGAIPHDGVGVY
+363 TISAAIPNDGIGVY
-377 VDGRVSLSG
+377 LDGRISLSG
-386 LTPDEAQFR
+386 MTPDEVQFR
-395 SLVSHLSTGAASQI
+395 DLIHKLGTGAASQI
-409 VTTDCLSRLHPPA
+409 VITDHLSRLYPEA

-431 LIAIPISRPPR
+431 MLAIPISRSPR

-448 RTEKV
+448 RGEKV
-453 RAVRWAGDPQK
+453 RSVRWAGDPQK

-470 HGVRLSPRKSFDAWR
+470 NGVRLSPRKSFEAWR
-485 QLVQGVSQHFNS
+485 QLVQGVSEPFTS

-503 EAVRTALLE
+503 EAVRTSLLE

-520 REGDQMRA
+520 REIDQAKA

-549 VRSLISRTRE
+549 VRSLIARTRGSAE
-559 NALSHEEFAETLEGR
+559 TYEDFAKTLEGR
-574 VQALARAHDQLTM
+574 VQSLARAHDQLTM

-607 GDNGE
+607 ADDGD
-612 RIRLSGPNVLLD
+612 RVRLSGPQVALD
-624 PVAFNTLALVL
+624 PVAFNTLSLVL

-653 VDLRWGLDIDGSL
+653 VDLRWGIDVDGSL

-674 GPPVQAPSRK
+674 GPPVRAPERK

-700 GRARSTYR
+700 GRARTTYR
-708 LSGLEAEFTIP
+708 LSGFEAEFTIP
-719 GRFVAQGV
+719 GKFVTVGSGV
-727 GTVSGLRQA
+727 VSGTGRSDA
-736 EPVMPEIE
+736 EAAEIPED
-744 GGFPQ
+744 FPRS
-749 TVLLVED
+749 VLLVED

-763 IEEVL
+763 VEDAL
-768 KSLGVTRVVTA
+768 KSLGATRVVTA
-779 STVRLACQAID
+779 SSVRQARDAIAAGHI
-790 EGGILFAILDINLG
+790 EFAVLDINLG
-804 SDSSLSVAEKL
+804 ADSSLSVAEEL
-815 RELAIPFVFASG
+815 RARAIPFLFASG

-832 RLTDEFANDEVISKP
+832 QLATDFAEEEVISKP
-847 YGRAEIIAAFN
+847 YGRGEIIAAFHRM
-858 KVRAVQGDAGPSAGK
+858 RAKGVGSAS
-873 PGIATGAS
+873 T

>member
-1 MGHRQR
+1 M
-7 TGGSKLNLTGNIV
+7 TGPNGE
-20 AQPDLTICDREPIHL
+20 QPDLTICDREPIHL

-45 LAVSADWLVSRAS
+45 IAVSSDWLVGRAS
-58 ENLADH
+58 ENLAEH
-64 IGTPWSEALGEPL
+64 IGTAWNDALGQPL
-77 DKLLS
+77 DKLVS
-82 EQAVHDIR
+82 EQAVHDLR

-96 QGEDPVERL
+96 QGEDSVERL

-124 HSMIIIEGEPSGRA
+124 QSMIVIEGEPSGPA

-148 SMLMRQSQSGS
+148 SLLMRQSQATS
-159 MENFRLG
+159 MQNFRLN

-181 LYRFDHD
+181 LYRFDQD

-196 SVVSRRESFLGLR
+196 SAVSRLEPFLGLR
-209 YPASDIPKQARALY
+209 YPSTDIPKQARALY
-223 VRNVLRVIANIEDR
+223 VRNVLRVIADLKDP
-237 GSRIMPE
+237 GSRILPE
-244 FDPNGQPIDL
+244 HDLKGQPIDL

-266 IEYLSNMGVQASLSI
+266 IEYLSNMGVCASMSI
-281 SVVCEGRLWG
+281 SVLAEGRLWG

-326 REETAAYE
+326 REETAGYE

-349 QNAELLHDPEWIGD
+349 QDADLLHNPEWIGE
-363 TVGGAIPHDGVGVY
+363 TIGAVIPNDGVGVY
-377 VDGRVSLSG
+377 LDGKVSLSG
-386 LTPDEAQFR
+386 MTPDDAQFR
-395 SLVSHLSTGAASQI
+395 ALTRDLSTGAASEI
-409 VTTDCLSRLHPPA
+409 VMTDCLSRLHPAA

-431 LIAIPISRPPR
+431 LIAIPISRTSR
-442 DYVVLF
+442 DYVILF
-448 RTEKV
+448 RSEKV
-453 RAVRWAGDPQK
+453 RSVRWAGDPEK
-464 AMEEDA
+464 AMAEDDN
-470 HGVRLSPRKSFDAWR
+470 GVRLSPRKSFEAWR
-485 QLVQGVSQHFNS
+485 QLVQGMSEPFTS

-503 EAVRTALLE
+503 EAVRTSLLE

-520 REGDQMRA
+520 RESDQARA

-549 VRSLISRTRE
+549 VRSLISRTSAS
-559 NALSHEEFAETLEGR
+559 ALSHEEFTETLEGR

-612 RIRLSGPNVLLD
+612 RIRLSGPNVSLD
-624 PVAFNTLALVL
+624 PVAFNTVSLVL

-648 SDSGH
+648 SDSGY
-653 VDLRWGLDIDGSL
+653 VDLRWELDGEGLL

-674 GPPVQAPSRK
+674 GPPVRAPSRK

-700 GRARSTYR
+700 GGARTSYR
-708 LSGLEAEFTIP
+708 LTGFEADFTIP
-719 GRFVAQGV
+719 ARYVVPGIGMVTGAAGPAGPSSA
-727 GTVSGLRQA
+727 GTTA
-736 EPVMPEIE
+736 D
-744 GGFPQ
+744 FPK

-763 IEEVL
+763 VEDAL
-768 KSLGVTRVVTA
+768 KTLGANRVITA
-779 STVRLACQAID
+779 SGVRQARDAIATVPID
-790 EGGILFAILDINLG
+790 FAILDINLG
-804 SDSSLSVAEKL
+804 SETSMTIAE
-815 RELAIPFVFASG
+815 ELITRDIRFVFASG

-832 RLTDEFANDEVISKP
+832 QLSKEFAGHEVISKP
-847 YGRAEIIAAFN
+847 YGQAEIAEAFARLN
-858 KVRAVQGDAGPSAGK
+858 AK
-873 PGIATGAS
+873 